1 MGRRMGRVEIFQG
14 RARRRWSE
22 DDKRRLV
29 AETLAP
35 GETVHGVARRRGV
48 STSQLFTWRKR
59 LRAEAGF
66 PPSPSGVPGFAA
78 VAIAPVPPPAGNAA
92 GAPTGL
98 GSPHGLCARARL
110 IGRTVNVTA
119 RWRELRP
126 MAASFPPRSRRGGG
140 RERASSLLVRCASG
154 LWVSAESPASPSI
167 TASRETIP

>member
-1 MGRRMGRVEIFQG
+1 MGRVEIFQG

-66 PPSPSGVPGFAA
+66 PPPPPGVPGFAA
-78 VAIAPVPPPAGNAA
+78 VAIAPVPPLAGDAA
-92 GAPTGL
+92 
-98 GSPHGLCARARL
+98 
-110 IGRTVNVTA
+110 
-119 RWRELRP
+119 E
-126 MAASFPPRSRRGGG
+126 
-140 RERASSLLVRCASG
+140 
-154 LWVSAESPASPSI
+154 ASPGLIEVELACGDRVRI
-167 TASRETIP
+167 TGPADPAVVAAALRALAGR

>member
-1 MGRRMGRVEIFQG
+1 MGRVEIFQG

-66 PPSPSGVPGFAA
+66 PPSPPTVPGFAA
-78 VAIAPVPPPAGNAA
+78 VAIAPVPPPAGGAA
-92 GAPTGL
+92 EVPPGL
-98 GSPHGLCARARL
+98 IEVELAGGDRVRISGPADPAVVAAALRAL
-110 IGRTVNVTA
+110 AGR
-119 RWRELRP
+119 
-126 MAASFPPRSRRGGG
+126 
-140 RERASSLLVRCASG
+140 
-154 LWVSAESPASPSI
+154 
-167 TASRETIP
+167 

>member
-1 MGRRMGRVEIFQG
+1 MGRVEIFQG

-66 PPSPSGVPGFAA
+66 PPSLSGVRGSAA
-78 VAIAPVPPPAGNAA
+78 VAVAPVPPLAGEAA
-92 GAPTGL
+92 EAPPGL
-98 GSPHGLCARARL
+98 
-110 IGRTVNVTA
+110 IEI
-119 RWRELRP
+119 ELP
-126 MAASFPPRSRRGGG
+126 DGG
-140 RERASSLLVRCASG
+140 RVRISG
-154 LWVSAESPASPSI
+154 PADP
-167 TASRETIP
+167 AVVAA

>member
-1 MGRRMGRVEIFQG
+1 MGRVEIFQG

-66 PPSPSGVPGFAA
+66 PPPPPTVAGFAA
-78 VAIAPVPPPAGNAA
+78 VAIAPVPPLASDAAGGAAGPVEGGAGGGGPRPAPPPPPPAG
-92 GAPTGL
+92 
-98 GSPHGLCARARL
+98 
-110 IGRTVNVTA
+110 
-119 RWRELRP
+119 
-126 MAASFPPRSRRGGG
+126 
-140 RERASSLLVRCASG
+140 
-154 LWVSAESPASPSI
+154 
-167 TASRETIP
+167 

>member
-1 MGRRMGRVEIFQG
+1 MGRVEIFQG

-66 PPSPSGVPGFAA
+66 PPPGLIEVELAGGDRVRITGPGDPTVVAA
-78 VAIAPVPPPAGNAA
+78 ALRALAG
-92 GAPTGL
+92 
-98 GSPHGLCARARL
+98 R
-110 IGRTVNVTA
+110 
-119 RWRELRP
+119 
-126 MAASFPPRSRRGGG
+126 
-140 RERASSLLVRCASG
+140 
-154 LWVSAESPASPSI
+154 
-167 TASRETIP
+167 